1 MTQQQN
7 NNKTLLF
14 KSNSCHFFANFSVN
28 PYTFT
33 SANPYTYIIK
43 RKYFI
48 LGKSVIFFF
57 FILGSIKNGQEI
69 CKENHNRLS
78 SQKLIIKLGYF
89 T

>member
-28 PYTFT
+28 PYT
-33 SANPYTYIIK
+33 YIIK
-43 RKYFI
+43 SKYFI
-48 LGKSVIFFF
+48 LGKSLLFSFLC
-57 FILGSIKNGQEI
+57 ILGSIKNGQEI
-69 CKENHNRLS
+69 CKENHNRIS